1 MSDTVP
7 IKDAATT
14 IVLRDRDSRP
24 RVLMGQRGQGA
35 VFMPGKFVFPGGAVD
50 ANDHTVPVGDLAEIE
65 KARLSDRSA
74 LSPDALIAASIRELW
89 EETGLIL
96 GRPAPWSDA
105 PQGWRGFAASGHR
118 PNGAA
123 CRMFFRAVTPIGR
136 PRRFDARFLLVEADA
151 LVSDPDDFGRAE
163 DELSHLQWV
172 ALDEARNF
180 DLPFIT
186 QVVLSELIAHVA
198 GDGRID
204 TVPFFQNNDEQH
216 LVSRLGGRAI

>member
-1 MSDTVP
+1 
-7 IKDAATT
+7 
-14 IVLRDRDSRP
+14 
-24 RVLMGQRGQGA
+24 
-35 VFMPGKFVFPGGAVD
+35 
-50 ANDHTVPVGDLAEIE
+50 
-65 KARLSDRSA
+65 
-74 LSPDALIAASIRELW
+74 
-89 EETGLIL
+89 
-96 GRPAPWSDA
+96 
-105 PQGWRGFAASGHR
+105 
-118 PNGAA
+118 
-123 CRMFFRAVTPIGR
+123 MFFRAVTPIGR